1 MCLVIIELSIIIL
14 IIIIIIIDLG
24 MTNSERHGWSLR
36 HSFNSARATGLYA
49 KYRTVTGGGALWE
62 WATRELFKAASE
74 RGVREPDIRVQE
86 SQSNV

>member
-1 MCLVIIELSIIIL
+1 MTELNLLLSIRYRCRYAFS
-14 IIIIIIIDLG
+14 IDLG

-36 HSFNSARATGLYA
+36 HSFNSARATGLHA
-49 KYRTVTGGGALWE
+49 KYRTITGGGALWE

-74 RGVREPDIRVQE
+74 RGVREPGIRVQE